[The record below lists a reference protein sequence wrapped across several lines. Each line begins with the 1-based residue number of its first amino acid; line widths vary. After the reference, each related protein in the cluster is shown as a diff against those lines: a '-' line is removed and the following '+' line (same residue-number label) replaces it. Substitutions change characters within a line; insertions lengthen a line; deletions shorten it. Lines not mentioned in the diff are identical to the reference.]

1 MSQRAHRDCK
11 IGMIPL
17 NGKRIR
23 SAFLIFHWIEKDRR
37 RDKDNIAMA
46 KKFILDS
53 LQEWGVLEND
63 GWKQV
68 LGFIDLFSV
77 NKTNPRVEVYLLTP
91 EEFSRGIYVYPNN
104 DTMDIQFST
113 EMERRE
119 ADAAG
124 TKSKSR

>member
-17 NGKRIR
+17 NGKRIC
-23 SAFLIFHWIEKDRR
+23 SAFFIFHWIEKDRR

-53 LQEWGVLEND
+53 LQEWGVLKND

-68 LGFIDLFSV
+68 LGFIDIFSV
-77 NKTNPRVEVYLLTP
+77 DKINPRVEVSLLTP
-91 EEFSRGIYVYPNN
+91 EEFSRGIHVYPKK
-104 DTMDIQFST
+104 DTIHVNW
-113 EMERRE
+113 EE
-119 ADAAG
+119 
-124 TKSKSR
+124 